1 MAHVDLS
8 TLKNKKQDNPDDN
21 AEDPLEGLTDD
32 EIAALADKASDD
44 LGEAVRTA
52 FTVVVH
58 RDGSISIDTNVV
70 GKNYRPDHVPSLD
83 EILAAAGLVQSDIQ
97 VTKTAQASA
106 MAFDSLMMQK
116 TQMMQAQQQDAA
128 LRSQLRL

>member
-8 TLKNKKQDNPDDN
+8 TLKNKKQDTPNDN

-58 RDGSISIDTNVV
+58 RDGRISIDTSVD
-70 GKNYRPDHVPSLD
+70 GKKYRPDHVPSLD
-83 EILAAAGLVQSDIQ
+83 EMYSAAALVQSDIQ
-97 VTKTAQASA
+97 VTKTSQASA
-106 MAFDSLMMQK
+106 MAFDHLMMQK

-128 LRSQLRL
+128 LRSQLRI